1 MQNFIENA
9 QPRVVAMMLIGIV
22 LLISMVEF
30 TYLLWPQV
38 KTFRGLYASHQVL
51 EQAMGSSSNSLNQ
64 QLQSIENEVQDLSQ
78 QLHGDMAQL
87 PVKQME
93 SFVIGRLQKLSWATD
108 VELVSVQPDSG
119 KQVQNFR
126 ERLFEVKLVAR
137 YHDFFE
143 WLQIVNHELGYIVV
157 KKFEISPDD
166 RNMHENPE
174 LSLLL
179 TLVSYRIEP
188 RNAS

>member
-1 MQNFIENA
+1 MQDFIENA
-9 QPRVVAMMLIGIV
+9 QPRVVSMMLIGVV
-22 LLISMVEF
+22 LLIAMVEF

-38 KTFRGLYASHQVL
+38 KTFKGLYASHQVL
-51 EQAMGSSSNSLNQ
+51 EQAMSGSNSLNQ
-64 QLQSIENEVQDLSQ
+64 QLQSIENEVQDLSH

-108 VELVSVQPDSG
+108 VELVSVQPGSG

-166 RNMHENPE
+166 RDVLENPK

-179 TLVSYRIEP
+179 TLVSYRMEP
-188 RNAS
+188 RNAP

>member
-1 MQNFIENA
+1 MQDFIENA
-9 QPRVVAMMLIGIV
+9 QPRVVSMMLIGVV
-22 LLISMVEF
+22 LLIAMVEF

-38 KTFRGLYASHQVL
+38 KTFKGLYASHQVL
-51 EQAMGSSSNSLNQ
+51 EQAMSGSNSLNQ
-64 QLQSIENEVQDLSQ
+64 QLQSIENEVQDLSH

-108 VELVSVQPDSG
+108 VELVSVQPGSG

-166 RNMHENPE
+166 RDVLENPK

-179 TLVSYRIEP
+179 TLVSYRMEP
-188 RNAS
+188 GNAS

>member
-1 MQNFIENA
+1 MQDFFENA
-9 QPRVVAMMLIGIV
+9 QPRVVAMMLVGVV
-22 LLISMVEF
+22 LLIAMVEV

-38 KTFRGLYASHQVL
+38 KSYKNLYSSHQML
-51 EQAMGSSSNSLNQ
+51 ERAVAGNESLSSQLLN
-64 QLQSIENEVQDLSQ
+64 IESEIQDLAY

-93 SFVIGRLQKLSWATD
+93 SFVIGRLQKLSWAAD
-108 VELVSVQPDSG
+108 VELVSVQPGSG

-126 ERLFEVKLVAR
+126 ERLFEVKLIAR

-157 KKFEISPDD
+157 KKFEIRSDD
-166 RNMHENPE
+166 RDEFENPK

-179 TLVSYRIEP
+179 TLVSYRMEP

>member
-1 MQNFIENA
+1 MQDFFDNA

-22 LLISMVEF
+22 SLIAMLEA

-38 KTFRGLYASHQVL
+38 KTFKQLYSSHQVL
-51 EQAMGSSSNSLNQ
+51 ERAVVGNESLSS
-64 QLQSIENEVQDLSQ
+64 QLQNIESEVQDLSR

-93 SFVIGRLQKLSWATD
+93 SFVIGRLQKLSWASD
-108 VELVSVQPDSG
+108 VELVSVQPGSG

-126 ERLFEVKLVAR
+126 ERLFEVKLIAR

-157 KKFEISPDD
+157 KKFEISPND
-166 RNMHENPE
+166 RDELENPR

-179 TLVSYRIEP
+179 TLVSYRMEP

>member
-1 MQNFIENA
+1 MQDFYENA
-9 QPRVVAMMLIGIV
+9 EPRVIAMLLIGVV
-22 LLISMVEF
+22 LLIAVVEV

-38 KTFRGLYASHQVL
+38 KSYRELYSSHQVL
-51 EQAMGSSSNSLNQ
+51 ERSVAGNESLSS
-64 QLQSIENEVQDLSQ
+64 QLQSIENEVQDLSH

-93 SFVIGRLQKLSWATD
+93 SFVIGRLQKLSWAAD
-108 VELVSVQPDSG
+108 VELVSVQPGSG

-126 ERLFEVKLVAR
+126 ERLFEVRLIAR

-143 WLQIVNHELGYIVV
+143 WLQVVNHELGYIVV
-157 KKFEISPDD
+157 KKFEISSND
-166 RNMHENPE
+166 REVIENPE
-174 LSLLL
+174 LNLLL
-179 TLVSYRIEP
+179 TLVSYRMEP